1 MFQKKGGG
9 IQVIMADTLRPFE
22 ELVEC
27 PVCLSV
33 PREGPVPACPVGR
46 MSNKRV
52 SNWKIKQTF
61 YLLQDILFANLVESI
76 SGFVQHAEGR

>member
-1 MFQKKGGG
+1 MLVNVSEKGGEN
-9 IQVIMADTLRPFE
+9 QVIMADTLRPFE

-46 MSNKRV
+46 MSNIRI
-52 SNWKIKQTF
+52 SNLI
-61 YLLQDILFANLVESI
+61 
-76 SGFVQHAEGR
+76 G